1 MIAQMIFILK
11 VMGLLILILLAAGII
26 LALVLMIISVLVDSL
41 GVGKKNG

>member
-26 LALVLMIISVLVDSL
+26 LALVLMIISVLVDAL
-41 GVGKKNG
+41 GGGKKNG